1 LIRHGA
7 IAPITQ
13 FQESTVNRFIAF
25 AMGCAALC
33 IACLTILNP
42 STVEAQ
48 SGSTQPAM
56 QCVQMRDNTI
66 GHAAYNICSHD
77 IKITLSNANGTL
89 APGRLHTG
97 GYMTI
102 MPVTLPYKVAA
113 CVSPGIPSRPGS
125 VQWAGYNDQNFDC
138 VIE

>member
-1 LIRHGA
+1 
-7 IAPITQ
+7 
-13 FQESTVNRFIAF
+13 VNRFIAF
-25 AMGCAALC
+25 AMSCAALC
-33 IACLTILNP
+33 IAGLTILRP

-56 QCVQMRDNTI
+56 QCVQVRDNNT
-66 GHAAYNICSHD
+66 GHVAYNTCNQD
-77 IKITLSNANGTL
+77 ITITLSNAHGTL
-89 APGRLHTG
+89 TPGRLHPG

-113 CVSPGIPSRPGS
+113 CLSPGIPSRPGS

>member
-1 LIRHGA
+1 
-7 IAPITQ
+7 
-13 FQESTVNRFIAF
+13 VNRFIAF
-25 AMGCAALC
+25 AMSCATLC

-48 SGSTQPAM
+48 SGSTLPAM
-56 QCVQMRDNTI
+56 QCVQVRDNTI
-66 GHAAYNICSHD
+66 GHVAYNTCNQD
-77 IKITLSNANGTL
+77 ITITLSNANGTL
-89 APGRLHTG
+89 TPGRLHPG

-113 CVSPGIPSRPGS
+113 CLSPGIPSRPGS

-138 VIE
+138 VIA